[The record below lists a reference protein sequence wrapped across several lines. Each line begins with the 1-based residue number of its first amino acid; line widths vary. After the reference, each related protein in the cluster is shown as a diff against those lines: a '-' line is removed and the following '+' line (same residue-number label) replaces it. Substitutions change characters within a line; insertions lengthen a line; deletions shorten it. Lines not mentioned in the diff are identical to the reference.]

1 MRSRRARDGSWRG
14 SRWERGRTSSVC
26 GRSRAAIRS
35 ATPTTCVERLRRPL
49 AAAATLTLLLAGCGG
64 HGRTQSTLP
73 QRGRAVFAA
82 ACAGCHT
89 LTGHDTHAPGA
100 ALAIASRS
108 PSEIASFVRVMPVR
122 LSRAEVDAVAAYVHA
137 APRRRH

>member
-1 MRSRRARDGSWRG
+1 M
-14 SRWERGRTSSVC
+14 
-26 GRSRAAIRS
+26 
-35 ATPTTCVERLRRPL
+35 
-49 AAAATLTLLLAGCGG
+49 
-64 HGRTQSTLP
+64 
-73 QRGRAVFAA
+73 FAA

-89 LTGHDTHAPGA
+89 LTGHDTRAPGGD
-100 ALAIASRS
+100 LAIARLS